1 MMNAGLSALM
11 PGQAAPNMAGVLPQ
25 PSQAAPNAV
34 PSKVD
39 ALARLPFEQLQ
50 AMYRNPPRD
59 VPLYAIISAR
69 DKQMKAEQMREAQ
82 QGLMAQQQVAGQR
95 GTVADNVMGMDTVYA
110 ASGGEMRVQGYAGG
124 NEVKQEAPFP
134 GWENPLVDAAGLPRS
149 PAGRAAIEERNRRL
163 AAEYEERN
171 RRAQSLAADREAA
184 QRRMQ
189 ESLVQSQ
196 MRNTGSAVNLPA
208 QTVDALRQWNP
219 VGRGAGETAA
229 ERAAREARELQTT
242 VVPRPDFVQQAGSPA
257 ETAPVRDATGA
268 QRTPP
273 SSGAGLGAGADAL
286 AGAGRTPPPAAT
298 QQRQQ
303 PQVPAFDID
312 TLTRAI
318 EQTGVIPPEILEE
331 RKALAAAR
339 KAQLERQQAAAQRY
353 GAGLEESPEDRR
365 MRAFAAIAEGL
376 SSSPRLSKGL
386 SAALSGL
393 VKSETEARR
402 ARREGMKEVMT
413 LEDAAANLQIAMQ
426 EQALADRTGDN
437 KLKTAAAVAVAQA
450 QQAYQKALFD
460 QGIAA
465 REVAAKEVAASNT
478 GISRSSSTE
487 NTMLRER
494 ADALSKRIET
504 LAKKADPLSPYSQAE
519 KAAAQKQMEVL
530 QAQLDRLLG
539 LAPAAPTAASGS
551 RIREVLVINPA
562 TGLLVPKP
570 QP

>member
-1 MMNAGLSALM
+1 
-11 PGQAAPNMAGVLPQ
+11 
-25 PSQAAPNAV
+25 
-34 PSKVD
+34 
-39 ALARLPFEQLQ
+39 
-50 AMYRNPPRD
+50 
-59 VPLYAIISAR
+59 
-69 DKQMKAEQMREAQ
+69 
-82 QGLMAQQQVAGQR
+82 
-95 GTVADNVMGMDTVYA
+95 
-110 ASGGEMRVQGYAGG
+110 MRVQGFQAGG
-124 NEVKQEAPFP
+124 SSLGPRREQAPPIETLFPVDGVELFRPREGPERGESRDAYEARKRREAEEADEVTNRPLRRVYRAITDYLSTPANERLPI
-134 GWENPLVDAAGLPRS
+134 LDAIIQGRSRGLP
-149 PAGRAAIEERNRRL
+149 A
-163 AAEYEERN
+163 
-171 RRAQSLAADREAA
+171 AA
-184 QRRMQ
+184 Q
-189 ESLVQSQ
+189 
-196 MRNTGSAVNLPA
+196 A
-208 QTVDALRQWNP
+208 
-219 VGRGAGETAA
+219 
-229 ERAAREARELQTT
+229 
-242 VVPRPDFVQQAGSPA
+242 VQQAAPA
-257 ETAPVRDATGA
+257 ATPPSAPQSAQAAQTAPVRDVTGA

-273 SSGAGLGAGADAL
+273 PASAGLGAS
-286 AGAGRTPPPAAT
+286 RTPPPAQTPPLATT
-298 QQRQQ
+298 QQQQQ

-312 TLTRAI
+312 ALTSAI

-365 MRAFAAIAEGL
+365 MRAFATIAEGL

-393 VKSETEARR
+393 TKSEAESRR
-402 ARREGMKEVMT
+402 AKREGMKEVMT

-426 EQALADRTGDN
+426 EQSLADRTGDN

-478 GISRSSSTE
+478 GISRSSSTD
-487 NTMLRER
+487 NTLLRER

-504 LAKKADPLSPYSQAE
+504 LAKKADPLSPYSQEE
-519 KAAAQKQMEVL
+519 KKKAREQMEVL
-530 QAQLDRLLG
+530 QTQLDRLLG

-562 TGLLVPKP
+562 TGLLVQKP

>member
-25 PSQAAPNAV
+25 PSQAAPDAV

-50 AMYRNPPRD
+50 AMYRNPPKG
-59 VPLYAIISAR
+59 VPAYAIIAAR
-69 DKQMKAEQMREAQ
+69 DKQIKAEQMRQAQ

-95 GTVADNVMGMDTVYA
+95 GTVADNVMAVRA
-110 ASGGEMRVQGYAGG
+110 ASGGEMRVQAKIQQQPVPGMASGGMVAFDKGGLAGADFEGLDEDIVADEFSGFNTTPEQMVADELRVG
-124 NEVKQEAPFP
+124 NAAETRRRAEIRQQYKFLKEASPP
-134 GWENPLVDAAGLPRS
+134 QAQQLLAREPWLEPNQPATAAR
-149 PAGRAAIEERNRRL
+149 PAGPAA
-163 AAEYEERN
+163 AA
-171 RRAQSLAADREAA
+171 ATPLADR
-184 QRRMQ
+184 
-189 ESLVQSQ
+189 
-196 MRNTGSAVNLPA
+196 
-208 QTVDALRQWNP
+208 
-219 VGRGAGETAA
+219 
-229 ERAAREARELQTT
+229 
-242 VVPRPDFVQQAGSPA
+242 
-257 ETAPVRDATGA
+257 
-268 QRTPP
+268 
-273 SSGAGLGAGADAL
+273 GLGATRQPPPAQ
-286 AGAGRTPPPAAT
+286 TPPPAPT

-303 PQVPAFDID
+303 SQVPAFDIN
-312 TLTRAI
+312 TLTRAL

-353 GAGLEESPEDRR
+353 KAGLEESPEDRR
-365 MRAFAAIAEGL
+365 MRAFAAIAKGL

-386 SAALSGL
+386 SAALSEL
-393 VKSETEARR
+393 VGSETEARR

>member
-50 AMYRNPPRD
+50 AMYRNPPKG
-59 VPLYAIISAR
+59 VPAYAIIAAR
-69 DKQMKAEQMREAQ
+69 DKQIKAEQMREAQ
-82 QGLMAQQQVAGQR
+82 QGLMAQQQVAGQQ

-110 ASGGEMRVQGYAGG
+110 ASGGEMRVQGFQAGGLSRQERDLQRLMG
-124 NEVKQEAPFP
+124 NEVPDPEAGSF
-134 GWENPLVDAAGLPRS
+134 WREGLPGVGRDLLDVVGS
-149 PAGRAAIEERNRRL
+149 VLRGREALREGAGRALTHSSDVEKKKEKEAD
-163 AAEYEERN
+163 
-171 RRAQSLAADREAA
+171 RRAA
-184 QRRMQ
+184 Q
-189 ESLVQSQ
+189 
-196 MRNTGSAVNLPA
+196 
-208 QTVDALRQWNP
+208 
-219 VGRGAGETAA
+219 
-229 ERAAREARELQTT
+229 ERAARVSQRRGQTEPLGE
-242 VVPRPDFVQQAGSPA
+242 VFAQQ
-257 ETAPVRDATGA
+257 
-268 QRTPP
+268 TPP
-273 SSGAGLGAGADAL
+273 PADRGLGAT
-286 AGAGRTPPPAAT
+286 RTLPPAQTTPPAAT

-312 TLTRAI
+312 ALTSAI

-393 VKSETEARR
+393 TKSEAESRR
-402 ARREGMKEVMT
+402 AKREGMKEVMT

-460 QGIAA
+460 QAVTQQRADAETLNAQARMADVKQGGSSAGTTAALAQRRLILENEIKRLEEAANPLSPATPAVKAAA
-465 REVAAKEVAASNT
+465 RT
-478 GISRSSSTE
+478 
-487 NTMLRER
+487 R
-494 ADALSKRIET
+494 ADALRREL
-504 LAKKADPLSPYSQAE
+504 LA
-519 KAAAQKQMEVL
+519 
-530 QAQLDRLLG
+530 LG
-539 LAPAAPTAASGS
+539 GVESGGATEPTAASDIPPPGA
-551 RIREVLVINPA
+551 VQKV
-562 TGLLVPKP
+562 K
-570 QP
+570 

>member
-1 MMNAGLSALM
+1 MRVQGFQAGGLSRQERDLQRLMGNEVPDPEAGSFWREGLPGVGRDLLDVVGSVLRGREALREGVGRALTYSSDVEKKKEKEADRRAAQERAARVSQRRGQTEPLGEVFAQQTPPPANAGLSA
-11 PGQAAPNMAGVLPQ
+11 
-25 PSQAAPNAV
+25 S
-34 PSKVD
+34 
-39 ALARLPFEQLQ
+39 
-50 AMYRNPPRD
+50 
-59 VPLYAIISAR
+59 
-69 DKQMKAEQMREAQ
+69 
-82 QGLMAQQQVAGQR
+82 
-95 GTVADNVMGMDTVYA
+95 
-110 ASGGEMRVQGYAGG
+110 
-124 NEVKQEAPFP
+124 
-134 GWENPLVDAAGLPRS
+134 
-149 PAGRAAIEERNRRL
+149 
-163 AAEYEERN
+163 
-171 RRAQSLAADREAA
+171 
-184 QRRMQ
+184 
-189 ESLVQSQ
+189 
-196 MRNTGSAVNLPA
+196 
-208 QTVDALRQWNP
+208 
-219 VGRGAGETAA
+219 
-229 ERAAREARELQTT
+229 
-242 VVPRPDFVQQAGSPA
+242 
-257 ETAPVRDATGA
+257 
-268 QRTPP
+268 
-273 SSGAGLGAGADAL
+273 
-286 AGAGRTPPPAAT
+286 RTPPPAQTPPPATT

-312 TLTRAI
+312 ALTSAI
-318 EQTGVIPPEILEE
+318 EQTGVIPSEILEE

-393 VKSETEARR
+393 TKSEAESRR
-402 ARREGMKEVMT
+402 AKREGMKEVMT

-426 EQALADRTGDN
+426 EQSLADRTGDN

-478 GISRSSSTE
+478 GISRSSSTD
-487 NTMLRER
+487 NTLLRER

-504 LAKKADPLSPYSQAE
+504 LAKKADPLSPYSQEE
-519 KAAAQKQMEVL
+519 KKKAREQMEVL
-530 QAQLDRLLG
+530 QTQLDRLLG

>member
-1 MMNAGLSALM
+1 
-11 PGQAAPNMAGVLPQ
+11 
-25 PSQAAPNAV
+25 
-34 PSKVD
+34 
-39 ALARLPFEQLQ
+39 
-50 AMYRNPPRD
+50 
-59 VPLYAIISAR
+59 
-69 DKQMKAEQMREAQ
+69 
-82 QGLMAQQQVAGQR
+82 
-95 GTVADNVMGMDTVYA
+95 
-110 ASGGEMRVQGYAGG
+110 
-124 NEVKQEAPFP
+124 
-134 GWENPLVDAAGLPRS
+134 
-149 PAGRAAIEERNRRL
+149 
-163 AAEYEERN
+163 
-171 RRAQSLAADREAA
+171 
-184 QRRMQ
+184 MQ

-208 QTVDALRQWNP
+208 QAVDALQQWNP
-219 VGRGAGETAA
+219 VGRGAGETATD
-229 ERAAREARELQTT
+229 RAAREAQNSQTP
-242 VVPRPDFVQQAGSPA
+242 VIPRADYVQQAGLSA
-257 ETAPVRDATGA
+257 ETAPVRDAAGA

-273 SSGAGLGAGADAL
+273 PASAGLGAS
-286 AGAGRTPPPAAT
+286 RTPPPAQTTSPAAT

-303 PQVPAFDID
+303 TQAPAFDID
-312 TLTRAI
+312 ALTSAI
-318 EQTGVIPPEILEE
+318 EQTGVIPSEILEE

-393 VKSETEARR
+393 TKSEAESRR
-402 ARREGMKEVMT
+402 AKREGMKEVMT

-426 EQALADRTGDN
+426 EQSLADRTGDN

-504 LAKKADPLSPYSQAE
+504 LAKKAEPLSPYSPAE